1 MVAHYF
7 KSEMDFMKLIFKI
20 ISNPE
25 NGALPDIS
33 KVFESTL
40 SIIGRNQNSDWVLPD
55 PERFISSKHAE
66 IHLRNNIFYIK
77 DISSNGIINAES
89 NEAIG
94 KNQELP
100 ISNNQKFLIG
110 EYLIQAELES
120 SANQVTDPESQAIAD
135 EHAQWENQMDDF
147 WGNSSD
153 PLDLLAS
160 NQPKTDNTSDIHEA
174 IPSLSNAIERTPAFK
189 QAMSFAPSDSIPAAD
204 TNLFES
210 DNRHEAVSSSGIP
223 ENWDNTSFS
232 LPEKAKAEI
241 SISKP
246 LVPSPAIPEALS
258 HVMSEDD
265 AFFEGLETDNFFAEE
280 VSTDTGAPVHTE
292 ALHEQAIPKPA
303 TPIKAP
309 AKFTRPE
316 STRPRKRQSST
327 QANPNNKLLDS
338 AKAAFKQQGIDE
350 KLLTEESALQW
361 LELMPT
367 VIQGTLDLLQARAAI
382 KNEFRVSKTLLNT
395 SENNPLKFSVNAE
408 DAILSL
414 FHQNRPGFQSAQ
426 PAFEQAFSDI
436 NMHQSALLH
445 GVRVAMMGL
454 LKQFDA
460 ESLEKEFTNSH
471 QSTNFLDKIGST
483 KAAQAKLWQQ
493 YKDLYN
499 NEYKIDSDDSFQR
512 IFGENFADA
521 YSEFSSDV

>member
-1 MVAHYF
+1 
-7 KSEMDFMKLIFKI
+7 MDFMKLIFKI

-25 NGALPDIS
+25 NGVLSDNC
-33 KVFESTL
+33 KVFDSTL
-40 SIIGRNQNSDWVLPD
+40 STIGRSHNSDWVLPD

-77 DISSNGIINAES
+77 DISSNGIIDAES

-110 EYLIQAELES
+110 EYLIQAELEN
-120 SANQVTDPESQAIAD
+120 SANQVADPESQAIAD

-160 NQPKTDNTSDIHEA
+160 NQPKTNNTSDIHEA

-189 QAMSFAPSDSIPAAD
+189 QAMSFAPSDLIPAAD
-204 TNLFES
+204 TDLIES
-210 DNRHEAVSSSGIP
+210 DQRHQTESSSGIP

-232 LPEKAKAEI
+232 LPEKVKAEA
-241 SISKP
+241 SIAKP
-246 LVPSPAIPEALS
+246 LASNSIKSEPSRHE
-258 HVMSEDD
+258 MSEDD

-280 VSTDTGAPVHTE
+280 MNNDIGTPVHAE
-292 ALHEQAIPKPA
+292 VLHEQAIKEPESA
-303 TPIKAP
+303 LKAP

-316 STRPRKRQSST
+316 STRPRKRQPST
-327 QANPNNKLLDS
+327 PTNSNNKLLDA
-338 AKAAFKQQGIDE
+338 AKVAFKKQGIDE

-460 ESLEKEFTNSH
+460 ELLEKEFTSSH
-471 QSTNFLDKIGST
+471 QSTNFLDKLGSS